1 MSPVLVSTPATRP
14 RLVTPPDTIS
24 GVTDAG
30 VVPAEGAGGHLG
42 EVGVDPLHRQ
52 GQGVGQGGRVQ
63 LQEVE
68 AEPGGVLTVQNLQLC
83 SDVQLQ

>member
-1 MSPVLVSTPATRP
+1 MNIIFS
-14 RLVTPPDTIS
+14 
-24 GVTDAG
+24 VTDAG

-68 AEPGGVLTVQNLQLC
+68 AEPGGVLTVQNLELC
-83 SDVQLQ
+83 SAIVTTCD